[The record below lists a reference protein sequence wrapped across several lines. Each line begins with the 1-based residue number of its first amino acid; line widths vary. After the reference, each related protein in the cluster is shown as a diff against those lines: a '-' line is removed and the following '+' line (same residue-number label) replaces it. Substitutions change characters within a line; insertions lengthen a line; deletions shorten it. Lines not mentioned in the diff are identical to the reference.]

1 MKELAS
7 LENKIKLM
15 TFAAGLMSMYF
26 AIKSDIRELY
36 TEKRY
41 EVEHLQYQIEEIKLV
56 ARADIL
62 HAITTPFM
70 RGVRIEYSWRNCY
83 IKFCTI
89 CAIALEE
96 LLH

>member
-7 LENKIKLM
+7 LENKIKLL

-41 EVEHLQYQIEEIKLV
+41 EVEHLQYQIEEIKQDCCDEKSNENKIV
-56 ARADIL
+56 YKQMEAIL
-62 HAITTPFM
+62 PSKTE
-70 RGVRIEYSWRNCY
+70 IEY
-83 IKFCTI
+83 KF
-89 CAIALEE
+89 
-96 LLH
+96 

>member
-7 LENKIKLM
+7 LENKIKLI

-41 EVEHLQYQIEEIKLV
+41 EVEHLQYQIEEIKQDCCDEKSKEKSKIV
-56 ARADIL
+56 YKEQAAVIPNETKIE
-62 HAITTPFM
+62 AIF
-70 RGVRIEYSWRNCY
+70 
-83 IKFCTI
+83 
-89 CAIALEE
+89 
-96 LLH
+96 

>member
-41 EVEHLQYQIEEIKLV
+41 EVEHLQYQIEEIK
-56 ARADIL
+56 ADCCDEKSKEKTKIVYKEQAAVL
-62 HAITTPFM
+62 PNETK
-70 RGVRIEYSWRNCY
+70 IES
-83 IKFCTI
+83 KF
-89 CAIALEE
+89 
-96 LLH
+96 

>member
-41 EVEHLQYQIEEIKLV
+41 EVEQI
-56 ARADIL
+56 
-62 HAITTPFM
+62 
-70 RGVRIEYSWRNCY
+70 
-83 IKFCTI
+83 
-89 CAIALEE
+89 
-96 LLH
+96 

>member
-7 LENKIKLM
+7 LENKIKLL

-41 EVEHLQYQIEEIKLV
+41 EVEHLQYQIEEIKQDCCDEKSKEKSKIV
-56 ARADIL
+56 YKEQAAVIPNETKIE
-62 HAITTPFM
+62 AIF
-70 RGVRIEYSWRNCY
+70 
-83 IKFCTI
+83 
-89 CAIALEE
+89 
-96 LLH
+96 

>member
-7 LENKIKLM
+7 LENKIKLI

-41 EVEHLQYQIEEIKLV
+41 EVEHLQYQIEEIK
-56 ARADIL
+56 ADCCDEKSKEKKQ
-62 HAITTPFM
+62 ITYKQHEAVLPNETK
-70 RGVRIEYSWRNCY
+70 IEAT
-83 IKFCTI
+83 F
-89 CAIALEE
+89 
-96 LLH
+96 

>member
-7 LENKIKLM
+7 LENKIKLL

-41 EVEHLQYQIEEIKLV
+41 EVEHLQYQIEEIKQDCCDEKSKEKSKIV
-56 ARADIL
+56 YKEQAAVMPNE
-62 HAITTPFM
+62 TK
-70 RGVRIEYSWRNCY
+70 IEA
-83 IKFCTI
+83 KF
-89 CAIALEE
+89 
-96 LLH
+96 

>member
-7 LENKIKLM
+7 LENKIKLV

-41 EVEHLQYQIEEIKLV
+41 EVEHLQYQIEEIKQDCCDEKSKENNFV
-56 ARADIL
+56 YEPKQAIL
-62 HAITTPFM
+62 PNETKIIDHEF
-70 RGVRIEYSWRNCY
+70 
-83 IKFCTI
+83 
-89 CAIALEE
+89 
-96 LLH
+96 

>member
-7 LENKIKLM
+7 LENKIKLL

-41 EVEHLQYQIEEIKLV
+41 EVEHLQYQIEEIKQDCCDEKSKEKSKIV
-56 ARADIL
+56 YKEQAAVMPNE
-62 HAITTPFM
+62 TK
-70 RGVRIEYSWRNCY
+70 IES
-83 IKFCTI
+83 KF
-89 CAIALEE
+89 
-96 LLH
+96 

>member
-41 EVEHLQYQIEEIKLV
+41 EVEHLQYQIEEIK
-56 ARADIL
+56 ADCCDEKSKGKSKIVYKEQAAVL
-62 HAITTPFM
+62 PNETK
-70 RGVRIEYSWRNCY
+70 IEAT
-83 IKFCTI
+83 F
-89 CAIALEE
+89 
-96 LLH
+96 

>member
-41 EVEHLQYQIEEIKLV
+41 EVEHLQYQIEELKSDCLGEKSNENKIVYKQME
-56 ARADIL
+56 AIL
-62 HAITTPFM
+62 PSKTE
-70 RGVRIEYSWRNCY
+70 IES
-83 IKFCTI
+83 KF
-89 CAIALEE
+89 
-96 LLH
+96 